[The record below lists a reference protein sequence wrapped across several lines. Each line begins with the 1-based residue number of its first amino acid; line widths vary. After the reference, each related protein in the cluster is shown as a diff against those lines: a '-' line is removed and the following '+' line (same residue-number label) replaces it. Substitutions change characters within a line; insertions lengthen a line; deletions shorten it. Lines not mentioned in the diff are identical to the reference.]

1 MTSAKKVV
9 LITGCSNGGIGYA
22 LADEYAN
29 QGCKV
34 YATARK
40 LESMATFQHP
50 NIEKLTLDVLSDEQ
64 VTSVVKTI
72 IENEGQIDVLVN
84 NAGVNCAGA
93 IADVPIETFKST
105 FDANFFSV
113 IRMFQAVFPYMASRK
128 SGVIVNV
135 GSVVGNTPTPWNGVY
150 SSSKAALHR
159 VTEVL
164 YQECQAFNIHV
175 TLVVPGAVKS
185 NIADTQIK
193 AGIVMPEN
201 SLYKSYAD
209 AIIKRVMLSQGSN
222 AMTAEEMAKLVVT
235 KTLSKSPPQYMT
247 MGGSSFA
254 FSIFLWLPRAF
265 VLNLLWK
272 RFRGKA

>member
-1 MTSAKKVV
+1 MSSTKKVV
-9 LITGCSNGGIGYA
+9 LITGCSKGGIGYA
-22 LADEYAN
+22 LADEYAA

-50 NIEKLTLDVLSDEQ
+50 SIEKLTLDVLSDEQ

-72 IENEGQIDVLVN
+72 VEKEGQIDVLVN

-93 IADVPIETFKST
+93 IADIPLETFKRT
-105 FDANFFSV
+105 FDANFFAV
-113 IRMFQAVFPYMASRK
+113 IRLFQAVFPYMASRK
-128 SGVIVNV
+128 SGLIVNV
-135 GSVVGNTPTPWNGVY
+135 GSVVGNTPTPWNGAY

-185 NIADTQIK
+185 NIADTQLK

-201 SLYKSYAD
+201 SLYKSYTE
-209 AIIKRVMLSQGSN
+209 AIIRRVLLSQGSN
-222 AMTAEEMAKLVVT
+222 AMTAEDMAKLVVT
-235 KTLSKSPPQYMT
+235 KTLSKSPPQYLT
-247 MGGSSFA
+247 MGGSSFT
-254 FSIFLWLPRAF
+254 FSLFLWLPRAF
-265 VLNLLWK
+265 VLNFLWK
-272 RFRGKA
+272 RFRGTA